1 MSRVTKVRTI
11 AVVYHVDPE
20 GVWATSPDVPS
31 WVVAGRTV
39 SEVRDLVVN
48 GLEFATGAPGPFEL
62 TEIYDPSTPRPARA

>member
-1 MSRVTKVRTI
+1 MSRVTKVRTV

-20 GVWATSPDVPS
+20 GVWATSPEVPS

-39 SEVRDLVVN
+39 SEVRDLVVD

-62 TEIYDPSTPRPARA
+62 TEIYDHGAARPSRA